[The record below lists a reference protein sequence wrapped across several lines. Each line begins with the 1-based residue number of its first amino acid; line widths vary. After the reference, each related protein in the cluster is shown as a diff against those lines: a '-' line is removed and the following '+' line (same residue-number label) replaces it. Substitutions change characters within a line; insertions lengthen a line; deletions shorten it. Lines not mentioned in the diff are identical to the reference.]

1 MVELTILITTYN
13 RWAKLKKMLE
23 SISLQGCY
31 SEYNLIISDNHS
43 DYDVK
48 ESVINEFEETFT
60 NNITFNSWS
69 FNTGQSTNMS
79 ISFLLAKTKWYWYL
93 SDDDEIVDGALKRVL
108 DDIKIN
114 SDACAIRYS
123 IQNSYPHSDTCLY
136 NITDYINYYHDNNRK
151 GEMIYLSMV
160 YNLDVLKPFLSDIT
174 VYSYTYISFLLP
186 MLQCL
191 ITKNGKVVLSS
202 YSAYKYNINIEEG
215 WSSNLYSYFK
225 VLLGIRTFYD
235 IDFNIPPK
243 QHVRLINTVCFLLT
257 VNQVVENLLKIDNKV
272 KQDYFY
278 HMLKPYWIGSF
289 FQKKV
294 YSLIY
299 QIYRISGVNL
309 IELKH
314 KIYIK

>member
-1 MVELTILITTYN
+1 MAELTILITTYN

-23 SISLQGCY
+23 SISVQGCY
-31 SEYNLIISDNHS
+31 NEYNLIISDNHS

-48 ESVINEFEETFT
+48 EFVLNEFEETFT
-60 NNITFNSWS
+60 NNILFNSWS

-93 SDDDEIVDGALKRVL
+93 SDDDEIVDGSLKKVF
-108 DDIKIN
+108 DDIKIHN
-114 SDACAIRYS
+114 NACAIRYS
-123 IQNSYPHSDTCLY
+123 IQNSYPHSDTFLY
-136 NITDYINYYHDNNRK
+136 DIADYINYYHDSKRK

-174 VYSYTYISFLLP
+174 MHSYTYISFLLP

-191 ITKNGKVVLSS
+191 VNKKGKVFLSS
-202 YSAYKYNINIEEG
+202 YSAYKYNVNIEEG

-243 QHVRLINTVCFLLT
+243 QHIRLINTVCFLLT
-257 VNQVVENLLKIDNKV
+257 ANQVVENLLRIDNNV
-272 KQDYFY
+272 KRDYFY
-278 HMLKPYWIGSF
+278 HMLKPYWVGSF
-289 FQKKV
+289 VQKKV
-294 YSLIY
+294 YSFIY
-299 QIYRISGVNL
+299 QTYRIFGVNL

-314 KIYIK
+314 KIL